1 MGRTTARAS
10 VNQRAGAQ
18 EPSSGSYEEVARIA
32 YELFERR
39 GGVHGHDLEDWV
51 EAERLVRARRRDAPR
66 FPSGDRRGSR

>member
-10 VNQRAGAQ
+10 VNQRSGAQ

-39 GGVHGHDLEDWV
+39 GGVHGHDLEDWI
-51 EAERLVRARRRDAPR
+51 EAERLVRARRGGPARE
-66 FPSGDRRGSR
+66 RRGGQRG